1 MPKVTFNNK
10 NRFFYTALKSSVDD
24 YFAKNHLKKTGNW
37 KLYVKTGVLVPSAII
52 IYLSLLI
59 FPLPA
64 IAGIL
69 LSGLLGFVLA
79 SVGFNIM
86 HDACHGSYSSR
97 GWVNEI
103 LSLSLNA
110 LGGNAFLWKFKHNI
124 IHHTYTNV
132 DGVDDD
138 IAKSPLMRQCP
149 SQKWVPAHRFQHIYV
164 VLVYAISS
172 FAWVFMMDFNKYFK
186 RKIVDTPL
194 QKMETKEHI
203 LFWMSKLF
211 YLLFY
216 IVIPVLA
223 VGWKSWAI
231 GFACM
236 HIVMGFTLAI
246 VFQLAHVVEN
256 AEFELASGDDEVKIE
271 EEWAIYQVKTTAN
284 FAPKNKIISWFV
296 GGLNFQ
302 VEHHLFPRISHVHYP
317 AIRKIVKQTCE
328 QFNISY
334 NEFPTMTKAVASH
347 FRMMKQLGKKPV
359 VAYSKEMPAKKL
371 QALNS

>member
-1 MPKVTFNNK
+1 MAKVTFNNK
-10 NRFFYTALKSSVDD
+10 SRVFYTALKSSVDE
-24 YFAKNHLKKTGNW
+24 YFTRNNLKKTGNW
-37 KLYVKTGVLVPSAII
+37 KLYTKTGVLVPSAVI

-64 IAGIL
+64 LGGIL
-69 LSGLLGFVLA
+69 LSGVFGFVLA
-79 SVGFNIM
+79 SIGFNVM
-86 HDACHGSYSSR
+86 HDACHGSYSSH
-97 GWVNEI
+97 GWVNET
-103 LSLSLNA
+103 LGLSLNA

-132 DGVDDD
+132 DGMDDD
-138 IAKSPLMRQCP
+138 IAKSPLMRQCTT
-149 SQKWVPAHRFQHIYV
+149 QKWMPAHRFQHIYV

-172 FAWVFMMDFNKYFK
+172 LAWVFLMDFNKYFK

-194 QKMETKEHI
+194 QKMDKKEHFV
-203 LFWMSKLF
+203 FWMTKVL
-211 YLLFY
+211 YVLFY
-216 IVIPVLA
+216 IAIPVMA
-223 VGWKSWAI
+223 VGWKAWFI
-231 GFACM
+231 GFISF

-246 VFQLAHVVEN
+246 VFQLAHVVEHV
-256 AEFELASGDDEVKIE
+256 EFEFAGENDATKIE
-271 EEWAIYQVKTTAN
+271 DEWAVYQVKTTAN

-317 AIRKIVKQTCE
+317 ALRKIVKQTCE

-347 FRMMKQLGKKPV
+347 FRMMKQLGRRPIAV
-359 VAYSKEMPAKKL
+359 HS
-371 QALNS
+371 